1 MSTLTLPD
9 PNSSPPS
16 KDLPKLSPVPPIAP
30 VNISLSKQALGH
42 THHNENNAAVDNADV
57 DDADDVDEEE
67 EEDVEETPPSTDGST
82 IGVTSSTSSS
92 RASSSRTPDEFNDD
106 SQPSTPL
113 LDGGLDDDDY
123 NEEYDDRD
131 GQDNSDNSNS
141 DDNSDEED
149 ENNAILSTTTTAP
162 LSSPLRLTKAEIAA
176 GITICTKNNLKVDKF
191 NFGKSKNGKAGNA
204 EFPHNELMTIATTSA
219 LSKNGMRREP
229 TVVVVYPPYIDPRV
243 PEEEEIGEGGSL
255 IEKLEIGKDHF
266 FFFFFFFFFFS
277 FYPVFYSVVSDIT
290 VCITF
295 DTPLTN
301 TSF

>member
-16 KDLPKLSPVPPIAP
+16 KDLPKHSPVPPIAP
-30 VNISLSKQALGH
+30 VNISLSKQALGD
-42 THHNENNAAVDNADV
+42 THHNKNNAAVDDV
-57 DDADDVDEEE
+57 AADDDDDNDDDNEE

-82 IGVTSSTSSS
+82 TGVTSSTSSS

-176 GITICTKNNLKVDKF
+176 GITICIKNNLKVDKF

-204 EFPHNELMTIATTSA
+204 EFPNNELMTIATTLA
-219 LSKNGMRREP
+219 LTKNGMRREP

-243 PEEEEIGEGGSL
+243 EEEIGEGDSL
-255 IEKLEIGKDHF
+255 IEKLEIGKKIIF
-266 FFFFFFFFFFS
+266 FFLKFLLS
-277 FYPVFYSVVSDIT
+277 
-290 VCITF
+290 
-295 DTPLTN
+295 
-301 TSF
+301 